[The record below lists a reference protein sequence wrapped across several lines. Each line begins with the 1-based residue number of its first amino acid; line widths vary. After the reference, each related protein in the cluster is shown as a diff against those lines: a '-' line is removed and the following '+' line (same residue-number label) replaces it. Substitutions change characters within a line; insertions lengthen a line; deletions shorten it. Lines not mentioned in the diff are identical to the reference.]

1 MTAAPHSLTLIKTMA
16 IDQANTLRQLV
27 NTDDKEA
34 AAATKKDQKRRA
46 QVISITS
53 GKGGVGKTNVTI
65 NLAYALASLGRK
77 VFILDADLGLANID
91 VLLNISPPYNI
102 EHVLSGEKN
111 INDIVVQ
118 GPAGIRILPA
128 SSGLSELAE
137 LSRDEQ
143 VKLFRKLG
151 EIDQS
156 MDYLLVD
163 TGAGI
168 ASNVLRFNATS
179 DEIILI
185 VTPEPTSMTDA
196 YSVIKILA
204 TKYHVRQFNLITN
217 AVESPKEAKAV
228 FERLHKVV
236 HDFLQIKLNYLGFVL
251 KDPMLTKAVR
261 MQKPLLEIYPKSPAG
276 KCFLALAKHWDQ
288 NAEMLPPLNLNS
300 SDSTF
305 WNRLLK
311 WKRKR

>member
-1 MTAAPHSLTLIKTMA
+1 M
-16 IDQANTLRQLV
+16 DQASTLRQLV
-27 NTDDKEA
+27 GSDAAKEQSK
-34 AAATKKDQKRRA
+34 TKKKKRRVR
-46 QVISITS
+46 VISITS
-53 GKGGVGKTNVTI
+53 GKGGVGKTNITI
-65 NLAYALASLGRK
+65 NLAYALSSMGRR

-111 INDIVVQ
+111 INDIIVN
-118 GPAGIRILPA
+118 GPANIRILPA

-137 LSRDEQ
+137 LNRDEQ

-151 EIDQS
+151 EIDQT

-168 ASNVLRFNATS
+168 ASNVLRFNATA
-179 DEIILI
+179 DEIVL
-185 VTPEPTSMTDA
+185 VATPEPTSMTDA

-204 TKYHVRQFNLITN
+204 TKYHVRKFNLITN
-217 AVESPKEAKAV
+217 AVESRKEAQAV

-236 HDFLQIKLNYLGFVL
+236 HDFLQININYVGFVF

-261 MQKPLLEIYPKSPAG
+261 MQKPLLEVYPKSPAG
-276 KCFLALAKHWDQ
+276 KCFHALARQIEKD
-288 NAEMLPPLNLNS
+288 ATTLPALDVKGP
-300 SDSTF
+300 DPTF
-305 WNRLLK
+305 WDRLLH

>member
-1 MTAAPHSLTLIKTMA
+1 MIM
-16 IDQANTLRQLV
+16 DQASTLRQLV
-27 NTDDKEA
+27 GSDAAKEQSN
-34 AAATKKDQKRRA
+34 TKKKKRRVR
-46 QVISITS
+46 VISITS
-53 GKGGVGKTNVTI
+53 GKGGVGKTNITI
-65 NLAYALASLGRK
+65 NLAYALSSLGRR

-111 INDIVVQ
+111 INDIIVN
-118 GPAGIRILPA
+118 GPANIRILPA

-151 EIDQS
+151 EIDQT

-168 ASNVLRFNATS
+168 ASNVLRFNATA
-179 DEIILI
+179 DEIIL
-185 VTPEPTSMTDA
+185 VATPEPTSMTDA

-204 TKYHVRQFNLITN
+204 TKYHVRKFNLITN
-217 AVESPKEAKAV
+217 AVESRKEAQAV

-236 HDFLQIKLNYLGFVL
+236 HDFLQININYVGFVF

-261 MQKPLLEIYPKSPAG
+261 MQKPLLEVFPKSPAG
-276 KCFLALAKHWDQ
+276 KCFYALAQQIEKDATTLPSLDVKGSAPNFWD
-288 NAEMLPPLNLNS
+288 
-300 SDSTF
+300 
-305 WNRLLK
+305 RLLH
-311 WKRKR
+311 WKRQK

>member
-1 MTAAPHSLTLIKTMA
+1 MA
-16 IDQANTLRQLV
+16 VDQANTLRQLV
-27 NTDDKEA
+27 NRDDRKAPKESK
-34 AAATKKDQKRRA
+34 TEKKRRA

-111 INDIVVQ
+111 INDIIVQ

-137 LSRDEQ
+137 LNRDEQ
-143 VKLFRKLG
+143 VNLFRKLG
-151 EIDQS
+151 EIDQN

-168 ASNVLRFNATS
+168 ASNVLRFNATA

-204 TKYHVRQFNLITN
+204 TKYHVRKFNLITN

-236 HDFLQIKLNYLGFVL
+236 HDFLQIKLHYLGFVL

-261 MQKPLLEIYPKSPAG
+261 MQKPLLEVYPKSAAG
-276 KCFLALAKHWDQ
+276 KCFTALAKQWDE
-288 NAEMLPPLNLNS
+288 NSEMLPPLNLKE
-300 SDSTF
+300 SDTTF

-311 WKRKR
+311 WKRQR

>member
-1 MTAAPHSLTLIKTMA
+1 MA
-16 IDQANTLRQLV
+16 MDQASTLRQLV
-27 NTDDKEA
+27 NTDTSKVTA
-34 AAATKKDQKRRA
+34 KANKKRRVR
-46 QVISITS
+46 VISITS

-102 EHVLSGEKN
+102 EHVLSGEKS
-111 INDIVVQ
+111 INDIIVK
-118 GPAGIRILPA
+118 GPADIRILPA

-151 EIDQS
+151 EIDQK

-168 ASNVLRFNATS
+168 ASNVLRFNATA

-185 VTPEPTSMTDA
+185 ATPEPTSMTDA
-196 YSVIKILA
+196 YSVIKILT
-204 TKYHVRQFNLITN
+204 TKYHVRKFNLITN

-236 HDFLQIKLNYLGFVL
+236 HDFLQIKLNYIGFVFR
-251 KDPMLTKAVR
+251 DPMLTKAVR
-261 MQKPLLEIYPKSPAG
+261 MQKPLLEVYPKSPAG
-276 KCFLALAKHWDQ
+276 KCFIALAKQLDQ
-288 NAEMLPPLNLNS
+288 NAEMLPPLNVK
-300 SDSTF
+300 DSQANF
-305 WNRLLK
+305 WDRLLK